1 LYTALL
7 ADATFHE
14 LLLAYD
20 RDLADLAREAGCS
33 CGGVLHSAKYPRKP
47 RPQLRW
53 LRGEHSLRFS
63 FCCAVDGCRSRSTP
77 PSLRFLGRKVYLA
90 VAVVLISIMRH
101 GVSEQRMAR
110 LTEAIGVDRRTIA
123 RWRTWWRDA
132 FVASSFW
139 QMARAAFMPPV
150 DQEALPAALVE
161 RFAGNATERMLAML
175 RFLAPITGGQLQ
187 AR

>member
-1 LYTALL
+1 MYTALL

-20 RDLADLAREAGCS
+20 RDLAAVAREAGCA
-33 CGGVLHSAKYPRKP
+33 CGGVLHSATYPRKP
-47 RPQLRW
+47 RPRLRW
-53 LRGEHSLRFS
+53 LRPEHSLRFS

-90 VAVVLISIMRH
+90 VAVMLISIMRH
-101 GVSEQRMAR
+101 GISQRRMRRLSEAV
-110 LTEAIGVDRRTIA
+110 GVDRRTIV
-123 RWRTWWRDA
+123 RWRLWWREA

-139 QMARAAFMPPV
+139 QMARGAFMPAV
-150 DQEALPAALVE
+150 DEDGPPAALVE
-161 RFAGNATERMLAML
+161 RFAGSAAERMLALL

-187 AR
+187 VF